1 MSAKD
6 PYSLREIFE
15 EMTLN
20 LIASMKR
27 NLSRHEAEEERV
39 GFRFDQWQL
48 AKLRALRKYR
58 QDNKKII
65 GAAGGEADKLIDDV
79 LQQSFGDGQNRF
91 SRMWDKFTN
100 AILKPF
106 GRKRVPVTG
115 EIEFP
120 QDFKET
126 IEPPRPKRPPKPKP
140 ADPAK
145 PIPDM
150 HRPLPEPKPKPKPH
164 SELPQAPPESDF
176 FGMNEKK
183 LKALQ
188 DSVKGDLKKGSE
200 AVLRKMDDIYRQV
213 IFKAEAHMAAGA
225 LTLDQAID
233 KATKDFLERGLDVIV
248 YSNGRRVPIPY
259 YAEMA
264 LRTAS
269 QRATFLGEGKKRDE
283 WGVYTVVMSSH
294 DNCSPWCLPFQGTVL
309 IDDVYTSISKEQAEQ
324 LSRDTG
330 YHLLSYA
337 MQQGAFHPNCRHTL
351 ATYFPGITQLPKPAD
366 PEEATANYEAE
377 QKQRYMERMIRKYKR
392 LEIGSID
399 EANQAK
405 YGAKVIE
412 WQDRLKNHLTEHP
425 ELRRDRR
432 RERVD
437 GEVPAAERKER
448 LKKAS
453 EDAKIEETREFIR
466 SDQQPKDVLRG
477 QQNKHIPGTHE
488 YNQYVDKLK
497 AKGQHGPS
505 RLTISQEEAAELVQ
519 QYAGTG
525 KIMIRKSGWDNKELI
540 VTNDRII
547 GVAVDNLTGK
557 EAETTVFKIHYGKKG
572 VHIVPDYPSKK
583 G

>member
-1 MSAKD
+1 MAKD

-15 EMTLN
+15 EMTMS
-20 LIASMKR
+20 LIASLKR

-48 AKLRALRKYR
+48 AKLRNLKWFRKK
-58 QDNKKII
+58 NKEII
-65 GAAGGEADKLIDDV
+65 QETSKAADQMVDEV
-79 LQQSFGDGQNRF
+79 LQQSF
-91 SRMWDKFTN
+91 KFGEDN
-100 AILKPF
+100 VEIVAEKAVKM
-106 GRKRVPVTG
+106 GG
-115 EIEFP
+115 EIDFP
-120 QDFKET
+120 ADFKKVVD
-126 IEPPRPKRPPKPKP
+126 PPKPKQPKPKP
-140 ADPAK
+140 ADPSK

-150 HRPLPEPKPKPKPH
+150 DQPLPEPDPKPKPKPH
-164 SELPQAPPESDF
+164 SELPKAPPEADF

-183 LKALQ
+183 LKALE
-188 DSVKGDLKKGSE
+188 DSVKDDLQKGSD

-213 IFKAEAHMAAGA
+213 IFKAEAHMAAGVM
-225 LTLDQAID
+225 TLDQAID

-248 YSNGRRVPIPY
+248 YSNGRRVPITY
-259 YAEMA
+259 YVEMA

-294 DNCSPWCLPFQGTVL
+294 DNCSPWCSPFQGNVL

-337 MQQGAFHPNCRHTL
+337 MEQGAFHPACRHTL
-351 ATYFPGITQLPKPAD
+351 ATYFPGITRLPEPAD
-366 PEEATANYEAE
+366 PEEVARNYEAE
-377 QKQRYMERMIRKYKR
+377 QKQRYMENMIRKYKR
-392 LEIGSID
+392 LEAGSID
-399 EANQAK
+399 ETNRIK
-405 YGAKVIE
+405 YGAKVTE
-412 WQDRLKNHLTEHP
+412 WQNRLGAHLAENP
-425 ELRRDRR
+425 QLRRDRR
-432 RERVD
+432 RTKID
-437 GEVPAAERKER
+437 GEVPASERKQL
-448 LKKAS
+448 LKNA
-453 EDAKIEETREFIR
+453 EVNDKIEETKKFIK
-466 SDQQPKDVLRG
+466 SDQQPKDILRG

-488 YNQYVDKLK
+488 YDQYVDKLK

-505 RLTISQEEAAELVQ
+505 RLTITQDEAAELVK

-525 KIMIRKSGWDNKELI
+525 KALFGKNGWTNKELI
-540 VTNDRII
+540 LTNDRVI